1 LRTRPQAI
9 SNAISRKSGQA
20 RVLGAREVTAP
31 DLDARQLEARC
42 VGNDLGK
49 GGVGPGTKIEWAKD
63 DLFVIPSW
71 FWHEHANPSQQEA
84 ILFSVHDFP
93 AMKSLGIYTEQA
105 HPEGK
110 LPASH

>member
-1 LRTRPQAI
+1 M
-9 SNAISRKSGQA
+9 
-20 RVLGAREVTAP
+20 
-31 DLDARQLEARC
+31 
-42 VGNDLGK
+42 
-49 GGVGPGTKIEWAKD
+49 
-63 DLFVIPSW
+63 IPSW